1 MKTKNQIRD
10 EVQAARKRHLQIHS
24 KVQGVKKT
32 LNQFGSI
39 AKLCSYLIYVGW
51 DFRTEEDDNET
62 GEFHEQKLMGFKTKH
77 QVNLLLCLESFPENP
92 TNLDLLSCDIYGD
105 NILDKAETA
114 IEFCDVLIESFKDEL
129 QIEYWNQFDNELNM
143 YYGKE
148 EKVQHLE
155 QKMQFYRQ
163 DMDF

>member
-148 EKVQHLE
+148 EKVQ
-155 QKMQFYRQ
+155 KFW
-163 DMDF
+163 